1 MVVVCCGH
9 GKSFFQNF
17 LGGYQQHSCHVLMFL
32 RAKCSDCATE
42 VAGGAAK
49 IAKSRPDVQGRRFHA
64 VVGESVFLVAH
75 AGWVCHAE
83 GVCKGTHAAMQFFE
97 YFLKQ

>member
-1 MVVVCCGH
+1 MDCVPKMVNVH
-9 GKSFFQNF
+9 
-17 LGGYQQHSCHVLMFL
+17 
-32 RAKCSDCATE
+32 A

-75 AGWVCHAE
+75 AGVRPVLLAP
-83 GVCKGTHAAMQFFE
+83 TALQT
-97 YFLKQ
+97 L